1 MTAEENQLKAQTD
14 ASTTEGTAP
23 AEASATGTDTTA
35 AAPAEATG
43 ADTAKS
49 ETAQSDTSSGMSIQD
64 LTPGLQ
70 LSGKVK
76 SITTYGAFI
85 NIGVGRDGLVHISEL
100 ADTRVDKVEDV
111 VSVGQEVTVRV
122 IDVDQSKNRIS
133 LTMRT
138 GERPARTERRR
149 RPEVNQAALNALSVG
164 STVEGV
170 VKSITPIGAFVDIGV
185 GKDGLVH
192 ISELSNT
199 RVAKVED
206 AVSINQGYTFKVI
219 DIDANNGRISLSL
232 RRATS
237 EQQLESVASG
247 QVVNGTVSGHSPFGV
262 FVNIGVGRDGLV
274 HNTEIPGGTR
284 PAVGSEMTVRIISID
299 SDNNRISLSGY
310 LDENDRPAQ
319 AERPAR
325 PARDNDSGERR
336 ERRDRGERGERRDR
350 GERRERQADVYTTSS
365 YEEESFEGDA
375 SLDDLLA
382 RFGGE
387 TRTKA
392 ADSNDDDSNTSALPG
407 DVIRRTLNI
416 NDE

>member
-1 MTAEENQLKAQTD
+1 
-14 ASTTEGTAP
+14 
-23 AEASATGTDTTA
+23 
-35 AAPAEATG
+35 
-43 ADTAKS
+43 
-49 ETAQSDTSSGMSIQD
+49 MSVQD
-64 LTPGLQ
+64 LVPGLE

-111 VSVGQEVTVRV
+111 VSVGQDVTVRV
-122 IDVDQSKNRIS
+122 IDVDLSKNRIS

-232 RRATS
+232 RRAAS
-237 EQQLESVASG
+237 EQQLDGVANG

-284 PAVGSEMTVRIISID
+284 PAVGSEMTVRVISID

-336 ERRDRGERGERRDR
+336 ERRGDRGERRGDR

-387 TRTKA
+387 TRNKA
-392 ADSNDDDSNTSALPG
+392 ADSNDDDDNTSALPS
-407 DVIRRTLNI
+407 DVIRRTLNS
-416 NDE
+416 NDK